1 MIFEPA
7 NAKSS
12 PSKPDVRHRK
22 TKKRHL
28 PGDGNVRKAEI
39 KVNYEC
45 IVFFDTKK

>member
-1 MIFEPA
+1 MPKA
-7 NAKSS
+7 
-12 PSKPDVRHRK
+12 VRQNRMCGTEK
-22 TKKRHL
+22 QKKRHL

>member
-1 MIFEPA
+1 MPKA
-7 NAKSS
+7 
-12 PSKPDVRHRK
+12 VRPNRMRK
-22 TKKRHL
+22 KEKQKKRHL